1 MQKIITLLG
10 NKKEFYVALT
20 ILLDRNEKMYLF
32 LSSESEP
39 CKKIKL
45 CLQIRKQ
52 NKITSA
58 HQTRHLD
65 AIKPD
70 SIGMRGKR
78 CVTADT
84 FPDTG
89 K

>member
-1 MQKIITLLG
+1 MHKIITLLG
-10 NKKEFYVALT
+10 NKKGFYVALT
-20 ILLDRNEKMYLF
+20 LLLDRNGKMYLF
-32 LSSESEP
+32 LTSESEP
-39 CKKIKL
+39 CEKIKL

-52 NKITSA
+52 NKIISA

-65 AIKPD
+65 AINPD
-70 SIGMRGKR
+70 SVGMRGKG